1 MADKTEFTAVKGDE
15 DAALSPQ
22 EERKARRGR
31 RKCIAITLVV
41 IILLIL
47 VAFVAGY
54 LVRRAVKP
62 GCKEE
67 EEEETD
73 HEKHPNGD
81 KDPESYYKEAIQS
94 ISKENIE
101 ESLK

>member
-1 MADKTEFTAVKGDE
+1 MADKAEFTAVKGDE

-31 RKCIAITLVV
+31 RKCIAITVVV

-62 GCKEE
+62 GCEDEK
-67 EEEETD
+67 EETD

-81 KDPESYYKEAIQS
+81 KNPESYYKEAIQG

>member
-1 MADKTEFTAVKGDE
+1 MAEKAEFTAIKGDE
-15 DAALSPQ
+15 DTALSPQ

-31 RKCIAITLVV
+31 RKCIVLTIVVV
-41 IILLIL
+41 IVLIL

-62 GCKEE
+62 GC

-73 HEKHPNGD
+73 HDKHPNED
-81 KDPESYYKEAIQS
+81 QDLESYHKEAIKG
-94 ISKENIE
+94 ISKEHIE
-101 ESLK
+101 ENLK